1 MALILDGKVVAA
13 RVQGEVARGA
23 AELRSRGV
31 VPTLAVVLVG
41 EDPASR
47 VYVGRKRAACQA
59 VGIEARDYLFP
70 RGLDERRLLDLV
82 RDLNAERSV
91 HGVLVQLPLPAGLD
105 EDRVITAVDP
115 VKDVDGFHPEN
126 LGRLLAG
133 SPGMLPCTPAGI
145 MEILDH
151 YGVDLKGAEA
161 VVVGRSR
168 IVGKPLSQLLLM
180 RHATVTV
187 CHTRTRDLAAHT
199 RRAELLAVAA
209 GRPGV
214 VTGDMVR
221 PDAVVVDVG
230 VNRLPDGRL
239 VGDVDFATVS
249 PRVRAITPVPGGVGP
264 MTVAMLMR
272 NTLAAARRQ
281 SGLGA

>member
-1 MALILDGKVVAA
+1 MILDGKAVAA
-13 RVQGEVARGA
+13 KVQAEVARDAGA
-23 AELRSRGV
+23 LRARGV

-59 VGIEARDYLFP
+59 VGIEARDHLFP
-70 RGLDERRLLDLV
+70 RGLDEATLLALV
-82 RDLNAERSV
+82 RELNADRSV
-91 HGVLVQLPLPAGLD
+91 HGILIQLPLPAGVD
-105 EDRVITAVDP
+105 EDRVIDAVDP
-115 VKDVDGFHPEN
+115 AKDVDGFHPQN

-133 SPGMLPCTPAGI
+133 TPGVVPGTPAGI
-145 MEILDH
+145 LELLDH
-151 YGVDLKGAEA
+151 YGIELKGAEA

-168 IVGKPLSQLLLM
+168 IVGKPLAQLLLL

-199 RRAELLAVAA
+199 RRAEVLAVAA

-214 VTGDMVR
+214 ITADMVR
-221 PDAVVVDVG
+221 DDAVVIDVG

-239 VGDVDFATVS
+239 TGDVDFGPVS
-249 PRVRAITPVPGGVGP
+249 ARVRAITPVPGGVGP

-272 NTLAAARRQ
+272 STLAAARRQ
-281 SGLGA
+281 SGLA